1 MPLPFMHV
9 DFKNDARVSY
19 GCSNQ
24 QFLSSNFLPNS
35 LSCLIIC
42 RTFVVGKLFVSGDN
56 LASRRPAYSK
66 KTLPIASVKFLI
78 LDFHGSQIALYLCLK
93 RSPGRATHLL
103 PRTTE
108 ALLILLHDDV
118 RTQNTTLEIEKVMPK
133 NREGYARQESLSLS
147 FKPAKISIIR

>member
-1 MPLPFMHV
+1 MRHHFSICNITFVLFPHHEHAYCFCSIWLPYYELLPKNGKCMPLPFMRV

-42 RTFVVGKLFVSGDN
+42 RTFVVGKLFIPGDN

-78 LDFHGSQIALYLCLK
+78 LDFMEV
-93 RSPGRATHLL
+93 RL
-103 PRTTE
+103 PYTY
-108 ALLILLHDDV
+108 V
-118 RTQNTTLEIEKVMPK
+118 
-133 NREGYARQESLSLS
+133 
-147 FKPAKISIIR
+147 